1 MRNTLGVRKESTGWR
16 DSWISDKHRSWGY
29 DLPASDIDFML
40 LEYDNMKPITL
51 VEHKTVGCW
60 KQFGRETV
68 LRWHAP
74 VATLATMAGLPS
86 YLCLYEKQPAAFY
99 VLATNEIAERVPGRN
114 GSFGSEMIP
123 MSERQYV
130 AFLYHLRN
138 RRLPS
143 VLVSE
148 LESVAIQPH
157 MDSLTVQ
164 QGQVPLPMDDEMIVE
179 EVE

>member
-1 MRNTLGVRKESTGWR
+1 MRNTLGVRTESTGWR

-86 YLCLYEKQPAAFY
+86 YLCLYEKHPAAFY

-114 GSFGSEMIP
+114 GCFGSEMIP

-138 RRLPS
+138 RPLPS

-164 QGQVPLPMDDEMIVE
+164 QGQVPLPIDDEMIVE

>member
-1 MRNTLGVRKESTGWR
+1 
-16 DSWISDKHRSWGY
+16 
-29 DLPASDIDFML
+29 
-40 LEYDNMKPITL
+40 
-51 VEHKTVGCW
+51 
-60 KQFGRETV
+60 
-68 LRWHAP
+68 
-74 VATLATMAGLPS
+74 MAGLPS
-86 YLCLYEKQPAAFY
+86 YLCLYEKHPAAFY

-114 GSFGSEMIP
+114 GCFGSEMIP

-138 RRLPS
+138 RPLPS

-164 QGQVPLPMDDEMIVE
+164 QGQVPLPMDEEMIVE

>member
-1 MRNTLGVRKESTGWR
+1 MRNTLGVRTESTGWR

-74 VATLATMAGLPS
+74 TSSCILRTGN
-86 YLCLYEKQPAAFY
+86 K
-99 VLATNEIAERVPGRN
+99 
-114 GSFGSEMIP
+114 
-123 MSERQYV
+123 
-130 AFLYHLRN
+130 RN
-138 RRLPS
+138 RGACSWTQWLLRLGDDSDVGAAIRGIPISPS
-143 VLVSE
+143 QS
-148 LESVAIQPH
+148 SVALG
-157 MDSLTVQ
+157 SRV
-164 QGQVPLPMDDEMIVE
+164 
-179 EVE
+179 

>member
-164 QGQVPLPMDDEMIVE
+164 QGQVPLPMDEEMIVE

>member
-1 MRNTLGVRKESTGWR
+1 MRNALGVRKESTGWR
-16 DSWISDKHRSWGY
+16 DSWISDKHRDWGY
-29 DLPASDIDFML
+29 DLPATDIDFML
-40 LEYDNMKPITL
+40 LEYDQMKPITL
-51 VEHKTVGCW
+51 IEHKTVGCW
-60 KQFGRETV
+60 KQFGKETV

-86 YLCLYEKQPAAFY
+86 YLCLYEKHPAAFY
-99 VLATNEIAERVPGRN
+99 VMATNEIAERVPGRN
-114 GSFGSEMIP
+114 GCFGSEMIP

-138 RRLPS
+138 RPLPS

-164 QGQVPLPMDDEMIVE
+164 QGQVPMPIDDEILVE

>member
-1 MRNTLGVRKESTGWR
+1 
-16 DSWISDKHRSWGY
+16 
-29 DLPASDIDFML
+29 
-40 LEYDNMKPITL
+40 MKPITL

-86 YLCLYEKQPAAFY
+86 YLCLYEKHPAAFY
-99 VLATNEIAERVPGRN
+99 VLATNEIAESVPGRN
-114 GSFGSEMIP
+114 GCFGSEMIP

-138 RRLPS
+138 RPLPS

-164 QGQVPLPMDDEMIVE
+164 QGQVPLPMDEEMIVE

>member
-1 MRNTLGVRKESTGWR
+1 
-16 DSWISDKHRSWGY
+16 
-29 DLPASDIDFML
+29 
-40 LEYDNMKPITL
+40 
-51 VEHKTVGCW
+51 
-60 KQFGRETV
+60 
-68 LRWHAP
+68 
-74 VATLATMAGLPS
+74 
-86 YLCLYEKQPAAFY
+86 
-99 VLATNEIAERVPGRN
+99 
-114 GSFGSEMIP
+114 MIP

-138 RRLPS
+138 RPLPS

-164 QGQVPLPMDDEMIVE
+164 QGQVPLPMDEEMIVE